1 MNPSISTNRV
11 RDAVK
16 TVNSIAPDVSGEITT
31 INYVQTINN
40 NPPDVNGNATV
51 IDTIDIVSS
60 NNTIQ

>member
-1 MNPSISTNRV
+1 MNPSISNNRV
-11 RDAVK
+11 RDSVK
-16 TVNSIAPDVSGEITT
+16 TVNGIAPDVNGEVTT